1 MYVIYVSEPL
11 EKPPKLCGQR
21 EREKLTPPHSFHSKP
36 RIVVSFG
43 KCPQFPFMKLKLHG
57 AGD

>member
-1 MYVIYVSEPL
+1 MYVIYVSGPL
-11 EKPPKLCGQR
+11 EKPLNPADR

-43 KCPQFPFMKLKLHG
+43 KCPISPFVKLKLRG